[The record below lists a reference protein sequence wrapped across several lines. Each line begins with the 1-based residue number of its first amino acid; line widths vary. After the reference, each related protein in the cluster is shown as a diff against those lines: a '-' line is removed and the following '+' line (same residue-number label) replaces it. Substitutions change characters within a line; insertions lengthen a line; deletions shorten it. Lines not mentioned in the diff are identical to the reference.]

1 MVPGHL
7 FVGYGTTE
15 TMNKIIAKIA
25 EYVAVLASC
34 AERTNHAN
42 DRSIYTQ
49 RLATAAGMFAEF
61 HRTGSME
68 KLKERIQAERRSYGW
83 SYLSGPE
90 GEEAEKAFGQFAD
103 FVESLR
109 SE

>member
-1 MVPGHL
+1 MALGHL
-7 FVGYGTTE
+7 FMGYGTTE
-15 TMNKIIAKIA
+15 TMNEIIAKLA
-25 EYVAVLASC
+25 EYVAALASS
-34 AERTNHAN
+34 AEKTNHAN
-42 DRSIYTQ
+42 DRVTYTQ
-49 RLATAAGMFAEF
+49 RLAIAAVMFAEF

-68 KLKERIQAERRSYGW
+68 KLRERVQDERRSYGW

-90 GEEAEKAFGQFAD
+90 GEEAEKAFGQFAN